1 MTETFQTFNTT
12 DGELLLAV
20 SQIESYLWPDDE
32 HPDVCMLRTKSD
44 KTYEI
49 SITREKLVKLLDAYY
64 GVK

>member
-20 SQIESYLWPDDE
+20 SQIESYLWPDNKY
-32 HPDVCMLRTKSD
+32 PDVCMLRTKSD

-49 SITREKLVKLLDAYY
+49 SITREKLIKLLDAYY